1 MPCDAYNPISLIY
14 TPQKTMFFLVG
25 DWQIK
30 GAESQ
35 KAQRAQRFAGALP
48 SEGLAEQNL
57 GISSHHGFDFNGL
70 MGFWVMIQVIL
81 VLKSLFNDDIP

>member
-1 MPCDAYNPISLIY
+1 MPCDAYNPISLLY
-14 TPQKTMFFLVG
+14 TPQKTPGVFFG

-48 SEGLAEQNL
+48 GRLPNK
-57 GISSHHGFDFNGL
+57 I
-70 MGFWVMIQVIL
+70 
-81 VLKSLFNDDIP
+81 